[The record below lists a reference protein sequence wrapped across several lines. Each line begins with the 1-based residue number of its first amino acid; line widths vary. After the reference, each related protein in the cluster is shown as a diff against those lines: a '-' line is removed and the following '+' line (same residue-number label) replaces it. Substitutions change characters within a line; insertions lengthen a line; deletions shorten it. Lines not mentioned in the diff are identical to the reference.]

1 MSVRAAKR
9 AQAALPGRA
18 AAIAVPT

>member
-18 AAIAVPT
+18 AAIVIST